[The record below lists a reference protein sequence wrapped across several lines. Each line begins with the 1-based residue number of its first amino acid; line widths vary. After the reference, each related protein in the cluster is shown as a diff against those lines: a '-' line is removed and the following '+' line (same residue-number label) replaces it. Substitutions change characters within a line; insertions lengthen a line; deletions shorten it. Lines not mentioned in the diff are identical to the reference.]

1 MFKNTFVCLRV
12 CQAEGTGFAIS
23 SDRVAAPDEPSDS
36 AGQVTGL
43 APPPHT
49 HTVAHLVT
57 PRSPAGSQRPRL
69 LGTGPQLAP
78 RPLCACDLGPY
89 GSLAWGSGTLP

>member
-43 APPPHT
+43 APPPRTHT
-49 HTVAHLVT
+49 HSST
-57 PRSPAGSQRPRL
+57 PGHTALPGRLSEAPASRDWAPAGPTSPLRL
-69 LGTGPQLAP
+69 
-78 RPLCACDLGPY
+78 
-89 GSLAWGSGTLP
+89 